1 MENEKRI
8 ILLSAVDNVLIEN
21 KLTHFQNS
29 MYNRDYLNENSNHS
43 ITLRQLYIDLDF
55 KNPICPKDNAFPSLI
70 CAPYVHILKNAPES
84 KYIDDRCCGNRIEI
98 DRDINLQLIHFHNVH
113 KYYLN
118 TAKKYTI
125 KDLFEEWSVK
135 ELIAIESKKQFNE
148 LNGGELTPLYPDKDL
163 IITSKLLKD
172 TGHSIILGQHPIE
185 EGYVFKENEKTILF
199 FHYHFAEKLKIE
211 TKMDSFITIDGEK
224 YYFFHPHRQNL
235 ETNPGI
241 EISYDNPGLLFETPN
256 ILQVKCKNIANYP
269 LNDSYCKT
277 IGLIH
282 VNEEMKYSGFH
293 HCFTANEFYHLENNL
308 NENFEILI
316 TDELDRR
323 VKIYQGKPTLVEI
336 SVIEDKMNEKNIRG
350 NSQISSIYP
359 KNSPTEFKFDLPGPL
374 ELNEEWKCALS
385 SITFKNDFKF
395 DSNFHFLFSY
405 YQYDGFDNEILSRR
419 NVKIDHNAKS
429 ARDIFE
435 AFKAAIEKHEDP
447 ESEYNGIKVGF
458 VACRDEG
465 IMTILFTKPTKFTL
479 SPHLAMLL
487 GVSTKSLDDS
497 SINYQVES
505 IEHNIGRNS
514 NSFGGTFI
522 GTRPVDFQFNLD
534 EKFMFLESNILKEMP
549 VGNGSGKILKI
560 IPLSTQNPKA
570 YTTVEFEKLDYHP
583 LQYHHLQKIDFKL
596 RSQSGSILQMRDS
609 NAYNTTWVHLIFK
622 RFARKRKQNTDL
634 EMDSSKNQKML

>member
-8 ILLSAVDNVLIEN
+8 VLLSAVDNVLIEN

-29 MYNRDYLNENSNHS
+29 MYNRDYLNQNLNHS
-43 ITLRQLYIDLDF
+43 ITLRQIYIDLDF
-55 KNPICPKDNAFPSLI
+55 KNPVCPQNNAYPSLI
-70 CAPYVHILKNAPES
+70 CAPYLHVFENAPES
-84 KYIDDRCCGNRIEI
+84 EYAENEDID
-98 DRDINLQLIHFHNVH
+98 LQLIHFHNVH
-113 KYYLN
+113 RYYLN

-135 ELIAIESKKQFNE
+135 ELIAIESKKQFNA
-148 LNGGELTPLYPDKDL
+148 LNGGELTPLYQDKDL
-163 IITSKLLKD
+163 IMTSKLLKD
-172 TGHSIILGQHPIE
+172 TGHSIIFGQHPIE

-211 TKMDSFITIDGEK
+211 TKMAGRITINGEK
-224 YYFFHPHRQNL
+224 YYFFHPLQQ
-235 ETNPGI
+235 TIPGI

-256 ILQVKCKNIANYP
+256 ILQIKCKNIANYP

-282 VNEEMKYSGFH
+282 VNEDMKYSGFH
-293 HCFTANEFYHLENNL
+293 HSFKGTEFYHLENKL

-323 VKIYQGKPTLVEI
+323 VKIYQGKPTLLEF

-350 NSQISSIYP
+350 NSQISPIYP
-359 KNSPTEFKFDLPGPL
+359 KNSPTDFKFNLPGPL
-374 ELNEEWKCALS
+374 EINEEWKCALS

-395 DSNFHFLFSY
+395 DSNFNFLFSY

-419 NVKIDHNAKS
+419 NIKIDHNAKT
-429 ARDIFE
+429 AKDIFE
-435 AFKAAIEKHEDP
+435 AFKSALEKHEDP
-447 ESEYNGIKVGF
+447 ESEYNGTKVGF

-487 GVSTKSLDDS
+487 GVITNPLDDS
-497 SINYQVES
+497 NINYQVES
-505 IEHNIGRNS
+505 IENNIGRNS

-549 VGNGSGKILKI
+549 VGNGSGKLLKI
-560 IPLSTQNPKA
+560 IPLSTQNPNA
-570 YTTVEFEKLDYHP
+570 YTTVDFEILDYHD
-583 LQYHHLQKIDFKL
+583 LEYHHLQNIDFKL
-596 RSQSGSILQMRDS
+596 LSQSGSLLQMRDS

-622 RFARKRKQNTDL
+622 KFPKSAL
-634 EMDSSKNQKML
+634 VV